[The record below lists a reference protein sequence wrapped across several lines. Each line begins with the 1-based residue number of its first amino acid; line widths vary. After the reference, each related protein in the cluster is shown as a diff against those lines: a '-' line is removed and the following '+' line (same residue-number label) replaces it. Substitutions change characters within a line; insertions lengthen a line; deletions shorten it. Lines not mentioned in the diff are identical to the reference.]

1 MRGGKVERRLTLINC
16 ERPPLSRHSSPGD
29 QSIRLRRRL
38 PMQTAA
44 LVLTGIE
51 NDAFFLR
58 RAGDPLNGLV
68 LKVWTI
74 LSKRLRAH
82 H

>member
-1 MRGGKVERRLTLINC
+1 
-16 ERPPLSRHSSPGD
+16 
-29 QSIRLRRRL
+29 
-38 PMQTAA
+38 MQTAA
-44 LVLTGIE
+44 LVLAGIE
-51 NDAFFLR
+51 NDAGFQWFFLR

-68 LKVWTI
+68 FKVWTI

>member
-1 MRGGKVERRLTLINC
+1 M
-16 ERPPLSRHSSPGD
+16 PGD

-44 LVLTGIE
+44 LVLAGIE
-51 NDAFFLR
+51 NDAGFQWFFLR

-68 LKVWTI
+68 FKVWTI